1 MEYNALC
8 SCHFVVPWSHYIPLH
23 WSPPLLWLVAPHGSL
38 SASVSFDLTPL
49 KNITTHFCS
58 SQLLGSPCPF
68 GSLRGPTQDSRE
80 RHIWTRNNPLPPTLF
95 KKHSSQSGGGEGK
108 HFTAHQALRRLFHCV
123 PQACEVCGTR
133 FRCNTREPFLVGEDG
148 DAGVAEGLRYYWR
161 CYGRCSLRNCWIG
174 RALTPAPQLS
184 AAGGCVALRASGPGC
199 SSCGTRGCPFRP
211 TAQLCRWDPCMHA
224 NGRSDVH
231 LRKQIKKYKESF
243 SYNVNPFAIFYKIV
257 SENVH
262 PKKKEILRFLPGLS
276 AMRSI

>member
-1 MEYNALC
+1 MHFALATL
-8 SCHFVVPWSHYIPLH
+8 WSLDHTTFLCTDRHLYFG
-23 WSPPLLWLVAPHGSL
+23 LWLPMAPCLPLSPSISRLWKTSQHIFVHHNSL
-38 SASVSFDLTPL
+38 V
-49 KNITTHFCS
+49 
-58 SQLLGSPCPF
+58 
-68 GSLRGPTQDSRE
+68 
-80 RHIWTRNNPLPPTLF
+80 RHVLSDHSEVQHKIPGKDTFEHETTLF
-95 KKHSSQSGGGEGK
+95 RPHCLKKHSSQSGGGEGK

-231 LRKQIKKYKESF
+231 LDY
-243 SYNVNPFAIFYKIV
+243 
-257 SENVH
+257 
-262 PKKKEILRFLPGLS
+262 LPWDPYSVGEM
-276 AMRSI
+276 APR